1 MLQYIIL
8 LTILVNVLS
17 YKSRPIN
24 DYKIPKYVERMFE
37 RQKMPKRKNNV
48 NMEQVKKLP
57 NYISEDVSQYNTE
70 LFNKLPFGLVKP
82 ITDY

>member
-24 DYKIPKYVERMFE
+24 DYKIPKYVQRMFE
-37 RQKMPKRKNNV
+37 RQKMPKKKNDV
-48 NMEQVKKLP
+48 NTEQVKKLP
-57 NYISEDVSQYNTE
+57 YYITEDVSRYNAE